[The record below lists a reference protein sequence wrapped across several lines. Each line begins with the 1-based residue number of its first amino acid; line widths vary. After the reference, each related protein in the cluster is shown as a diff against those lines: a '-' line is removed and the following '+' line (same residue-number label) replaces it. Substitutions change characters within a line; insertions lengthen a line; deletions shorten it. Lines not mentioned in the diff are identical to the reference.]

1 MDKLSGTNECHD
13 LKIRRLFF
21 ANDLVLLAFSE
32 SGLQHALN
40 GFAPLIRLKMG
51 AIEKDKTLGALHTVD
66 NLPVHTYLYESLVMT
81 ERVRSQM
88 QASEMRFLP
97 KIKELRCLTNFVTLR
112 FENLSTSSRYFSGSK
127 NLSLGDLTML
137 TKFLRNGF
145 PKKLELLKLMRI
157 GQLDDHEQ
165 DG

>member
-1 MDKLSGTNECHD
+1 
-13 LKIRRLFF
+13 
-21 ANDLVLLAFSE
+21 
-32 SGLQHALN
+32 
-40 GFAPLIRLKMG
+40 MG

-81 ERVRSQM
+81 ERVRSQT

-112 FENLSTSSRYFSGSK
+112 FENLLTSSRYFSGSK

-165 DG
+165 DGLVMLRILISTVWDSVQVKCSLRWWNEKCGGLI